1 MADEQISEPKELP
14 EEPKALKLTGVNQC
28 QMVYAN
34 VGTVLS
40 TPFDIQLVF
49 GELREVTPE
58 GAIAKANIR
67 VVVTPELAEIVLRA
81 LSTRLQMF
89 VKQTGPLRS
98 MGVQIGG
105 EVPFTEGSDE

>member
-1 MADEQISEPKELP
+1 MANEQIETALP
-14 EEPKALKLTGVNQC
+14 EEPKALKLTGVSQC
-28 QMVYAN
+28 PMVYAN

-40 TPFDIQLVF
+40 TPFDIQFVF
-49 GELREVTPE
+49 GELREVTPD
-58 GAIAKANIR
+58 GAVAKAEIR

-89 VKQTGPLRS
+89 IKQTGPLRN

-105 EVPFTEGSDE
+105 EVPFTEGSNG